1 MAARMT
7 IMVPL
12 AVALI
17 CLLQV
22 EPGIAANSHIRTVL
36 KLFRSIDLDN
46 SKKSFYL
53 TAAKYGIQTQL
64 REPIMRIVGG
74 YLPSAKVSEACLK
87 NMIAEVYGIEGEFYA
102 KFSYACENHDPYSV
116 ECLEDARHDY
126 LTKLVELFKETKK
139 CLRE

>member
-7 IMVPL
+7 IMLPL

-17 CLLQV
+17 CLLQT
-22 EPGIAANSHIRTVL
+22 EPGMAAHSHIRKVL
-36 KLFRSIDLDN
+36 QLFRSIELDD

-64 REPIMRIVGG
+64 REPLVRFAGG
-74 YLPSAKVSEACLK
+74 FAPSTRLSEACVK
-87 NMIAEVYGIEGEFYA
+87 NAIARIYEIEGEFYA

-116 ECLEDARHDY
+116 ECLEEAQDDY